1 MKPYEH
7 EGVLFL
13 PAFRHYRNI
22 RRDLVRVFKNPLMK
36 LTYSQLMAEKEKLG
50 QALLI
55 QPLSIELR
63 TKMELLLEVENG

>member
-1 MKPYEH
+1 
-7 EGVLFL
+7 
-13 PAFRHYRNI
+13 
-22 RRDLVRVFKNPLMK
+22 VRVFKNPLMK